1 MASQYSALK
10 IQLMATGENSGTWGN
25 VTNDNLGIAIEEAIA
40 ESADVTFSGSNVS
53 ITLSDTNASQEA
65 RNLRLNL
72 TGTSVAATQALTVPD
87 IEKPYIVNNGLTDDV
102 EVKNSTGA
110 NVTVPAG
117 KTMWVYSTGAGVV
130 DAMTA
135 GENLTGLN
143 ATNVSSGTLSN
154 ARTTA
159 SSSNSASTIV
169 ARDASGNFAA
179 NIVTAVNVNS
189 AILASC
195 TVDGTNSVGFKNIPQ
210 SGAAKTTSYTLATGD
225 IGKLIEVGSGGSI
238 EVPNATFAA
247 GDAVVIF
254 NNTSGSITLTMSI
267 TTSFIGGTDADD
279 DSISLATR
287 GVCNILFISGYGL
300 CCYRKCHMSG
310 ILLASVGN
318 SYGSL
323 PVNIVAPA
331 VTGTA
336 TVGQTLSTTD
346 GTWTGAPAPTFSYQ
360 WQRNSVDIAGAT
372 SSTYLL
378 VEADIGNPI
387 RCVVTATNPLG
398 AVSANSNA
406 TANVA
411 GTAPVNTVAPAISGT
426 ATIGSTLTTSDGTW
440 TGTPTPTFAYQWQR
454 VTTNISGATSSTYVV
469 QLADAGNTIRCVVTA
484 TNVAGSASANTANT
498 ASVPLPAVGIGYLG
512 VGFMLVKLAYQA

>member
-1 MASQYSALK
+1 MASTYSALK

-40 ESADVTFSGSNVS
+40 ESADVAFTGSNVS
-53 ITLSDTNASQEA
+53 ITLSDTNASQVA

-72 TGTSVAATQALTVPD
+72 TGTSVASTQALTVPD

-130 DAMTA
+130 NAMNA

-143 ATNVSSGTLSN
+143 ASNVSSGTLSN
-154 ARTTA
+154 ARTNA

-189 AILASC
+189 ATLASC
-195 TVDGTNSVGFKNIPQ
+195 TVDGTNSVGFRNIPQ
-210 SGAAKTTSYTLATGD
+210 SGSAKTTSYTLTTGD

-238 EVPNATFAA
+238 TVPNATFAA

-279 DSISLATR
+279 NSISLATR
-287 GVCNILFISGYGL
+287 GVCNILFISG
-300 CCYRKCHMSG
+300 
-310 ILLASVGN
+310 
-318 SYGSL
+318 
-323 PVNIVAPA
+323 
-331 VTGTA
+331 
-336 TVGQTLSTTD
+336 TV
-346 GTWTGAPAPTFSYQ
+346 
-360 WQRNSVDIAGAT
+360 
-372 SSTYLL
+372 
-378 VEADIGNPI
+378 
-387 RCVVTATNPLG
+387 CVVTG
-398 AVSANSNA
+398 
-406 TANVA
+406 NV
-411 GTAPVNTVAPAISGT
+411 T
-426 ATIGSTLTTSDGTW
+426 
-440 TGTPTPTFAYQWQR
+440 
-454 VTTNISGATSSTYVV
+454 
-469 QLADAGNTIRCVVTA
+469 
-484 TNVAGSASANTANT
+484 
-498 ASVPLPAVGIGYLG
+498 
-512 VGFMLVKLAYQA
+512 

>member
-1 MASQYSALK
+1 MASTYSALK

-25 VTNDNLGIAIEEAIA
+25 VTNDNLGVAIEEAIA
-40 ESADVTFSGSNVS
+40 ESADVAFSGSNVS
-53 ITLSDTNASQEA
+53 ISLSDTNASQEA

-102 EVKNSTGA
+102 EVKNSTGS

-287 GVCNILFISGYGL
+287 GVCNILFISG
-300 CCYRKCHMSG
+300 
-310 ILLASVGN
+310 
-318 SYGSL
+318 
-323 PVNIVAPA
+323 
-331 VTGTA
+331 
-336 TVGQTLSTTD
+336 TV
-346 GTWTGAPAPTFSYQ
+346 
-360 WQRNSVDIAGAT
+360 
-372 SSTYLL
+372 
-378 VEADIGNPI
+378 
-387 RCVVTATNPLG
+387 CVVTG
-398 AVSANSNA
+398 
-406 TANVA
+406 NV
-411 GTAPVNTVAPAISGT
+411 T
-426 ATIGSTLTTSDGTW
+426 
-440 TGTPTPTFAYQWQR
+440 
-454 VTTNISGATSSTYVV
+454 
-469 QLADAGNTIRCVVTA
+469 
-484 TNVAGSASANTANT
+484 
-498 ASVPLPAVGIGYLG
+498 
-512 VGFMLVKLAYQA
+512 